1 LQLEAIVSPKKGT
14 KIPHFIEYSPEEPT
28 SSARLR
34 ARTENSLN
42 PTLNKKPNNEVSLM
56 MGRMME
62 VSNLDEKTK
71 NLTQNLQ
78 VFNKEL
84 KEIARQIESCE
95 KKNWEDK
102 KLNKKIEKFLRKFFV
117 KILNQ
122 GIDTRY
128 FINLN

>member
-1 LQLEAIVSPKKGT
+1 
-14 KIPHFIEYSPEEPT
+14 
-28 SSARLR
+28 
-34 ARTENSLN
+34 
-42 PTLNKKPNNEVSLM
+42 M